1 MDKVRT
7 RIAPSP
13 TGPLHIGTARTALF
27 NYLFARKM
35 NGTFIMRLED
45 TDTRRNKPEYEQG
58 LYDGLKWLG
67 LGWDEGPDV
76 GGEYGPYRQSERTSI
91 YAQHLQVLEE
101 KGAVYPCF
109 CTPEELDI
117 ERREQQ
123 KAKLTPKY
131 SRKCASLS
139 KEESQKLIDEGKR
152 HTVRFRV
159 PDKVIKFHDLVRG
172 DVEFDC
178 ATIGDFVVVKPN
190 GGYIFHLT
198 NIVDDVTMGITHV
211 VRGEDHLSNTPKHI
225 ALGEA
230 MGYGPLQYA
239 HIPLILNPDR
249 SKMSK
254 RKSQTSIATFME
266 QGYIPE
272 AMVNFLAFLG
282 WSPGEDEDV
291 FSLEELCQRFTLEAV
306 NKSSSIFD
314 QDKLDWLNGC
324 YLRQMP
330 LDELEAKLLLHM
342 PEGIDLDYFKRIVP
356 LIRERLKVY
365 DEIEEKTS
373 FFFSDNLEYDTE
385 LIVAKKQTA
394 DESKNALQLLKE
406 KLSSLEEFSVDGIE
420 CELRPLAEELG
431 WKVGPLFMIVR
442 VAVTGSKATPPLFET
457 MKVLGKERCVKR
469 LDQAIEKLSGFQ
481 E

>member
-1 MDKVRT
+1 MEKVRT

-27 NYLFARKM
+27 NYLFTRKM

-45 TDTRRNKPEYEQG
+45 TDARRNRPEYEQG

-67 LGWDEGPDV
+67 LGWDEGPDI
-76 GGEYGPYRQSERTSI
+76 GGEFGPYRQSERTDI
-91 YAQHLQVLEE
+91 YAKHLKLLDE
-101 KGAVYPCF
+101 KDAVYPCF

-123 KAKLTPKY
+123 QHKLTPRY
-131 SRKCASLS
+131 SRKCTGIPKA
-139 KEESQKLIDEGKR
+139 ERQKLIDQGKR
-152 HTVRFRV
+152 HTIRFRV
-159 PDKVIKFHDLVRG
+159 PDKIIRFHDLIRG

-178 ATIGDFVVVKPN
+178 NTIGDFVVVKPD

-198 NIVDDVTMGITHV
+198 NIVDDVSMGITHV
-211 VRGEDHLSNTPKHI
+211 IRGEDHLSNTPKHI

-230 MGYGPLQYA
+230 MGYEPLQYA

-254 RKSQTSIATFME
+254 RKSQTAVATFME

-291 FSLEELCQRFTLEAV
+291 FSLDELCRRFTLEAV
-306 NKSSSIFD
+306 NKSGSIFD
-314 QDKLDWLNGC
+314 QDKLYWLNGH

-330 LDELEAKLLLHM
+330 VDELEQKLLPHM
-342 PEGIDLDYFKRIVP
+342 PAGIDLDYFRKIVP
-356 LIRERLKVY
+356 LVRERLKIY
-365 DEIEEKTS
+365 AEIEQKTA
-373 FFFSDNLEYDTE
+373 FFFADKLEYDTS
-385 LIVAKKQTA
+385 LIVAKKHTA
-394 DESKNALQLLKE
+394 AESKSALRLLKE
-406 KLSSLEEFSVDGIE
+406 KLSGLAGFSVAEIE
-420 CELRPLAEELG
+420 SELRSLVAELG
-431 WKVGPLFMIVR
+431 WKAGPLFMIVR

-457 MKVLGKERCVKR
+457 MAVLGKERCVQR
-469 LDQAIEKLSGFQ
+469 LDTAIEKLADFQ

>member
-35 NGTFIMRLED
+35 GGTFIMRLED
-45 TDTRRNKPEYEQG
+45 TDTQRNRPEYEQG

-67 LGWDEGPDV
+67 LGWDEGPDT
-76 GGEYGPYRQSERTSI
+76 GGEYGPYRQSERSSI
-91 YAQHLQVLEE
+91 YAKHLKVLDE
-101 KGAVYPCF
+101 KDAVYPCF
-109 CTPEELDI
+109 CTPEELDA
-117 ERREQQ
+117 ERSAQQ
-123 KAKLTPKY
+123 KQKLTPKY
-131 SRKCASLS
+131 SRKCAGLS
-139 KEESQKLIDEGKR
+139 KEERQKLIDEEKR
-152 HTVRFRV
+152 HTIRFKM
-159 PDKVIKFHDLVRG
+159 PDKTIRFHDLVRG

-178 ATIGDFVVVKPN
+178 TTIGDFVVVKPN
-190 GGYIFHLT
+190 GGYIFHFT

-211 VRGEDHLSNTPKHI
+211 IRGEDHLSNTPKHI

-230 MGYGPLQYA
+230 MGYEPLQYA

-291 FSLEELCQRFTLEAV
+291 FSLDELCQRFTLEAV
-306 NKSSSIFD
+306 NKSGSIFD
-314 QDKLDWLNGC
+314 QDKLQWINGC
-324 YLRQMP
+324 YLRKMP
-330 LDELEAKLLLHM
+330 LDELEAKLLPHM
-342 PEGIDLDYFKRIVP
+342 PAEIDRDYFRRIVP
-356 LIRERLKVY
+356 LVQERLKVY
-365 DEIEEKTS
+365 DEIGEKTS
-373 FFFSDNLEYDTE
+373 FFFSDNLEYDPK
-385 LIVAKKQTA
+385 LIVGKKQTA
-394 DESKNALQLLKE
+394 DESKNALELLKE
-406 KLSSLEEFSVDGIE
+406 KLSGLAGFSVAEIE
-420 CELRPLAEELG
+420 STLRSLVEELG

-442 VAVTGSKATPPLFET
+442 VAVTGSAATPPLFET
-457 MKVLGKERCVKR
+457 MEVLGKERCLHR
-469 LDQAIEKLSGFQ
+469 LDMAIEKLSGFQ
-481 E
+481 D